1 MSATQIDESRL
12 SGTDR
17 SAVRHTRSDARQTGS
32 ARMRAIH
39 IVRSGSPQSAFEVRD
54 VATPVAGA
62 DELLVRVRATGV
74 NFADI
79 LARQGIYPE
88 APPRPCVVGYEVS
101 GVVEAAG
108 GPEGE
113 AWIGKEVLALT
124 DFGGYAEAVKVDR
137 HYVWEKPSA
146 LSFDEAA
153 AIPLNYVTAWG
164 LLVAMG
170 GLSRDETVLVHNAG
184 GGVGLA
190 ALDIARHFGARVL
203 GGASPR
209 KHTFLKERGLDH
221 AIDYTRA
228 DWPSEVLSLTDGKG
242 VELAI
247 DPIGGAHWKKTY
259 GVLRSSGRMG
269 MFGISSAAAGGGL
282 KSKLGMLRLLFSSPI
297 YHAGNLIPANR
308 GVYGINIHSMYA
320 DWEKLDLWM
329 RHILRGVEEG
339 WVRPHVDAVFRFA
352 DVAAAH
358 ARIEARGNI
367 GKVLLTP

>member
-1 MSATQIDESRL
+1 MSATQID
-12 SGTDR
+12 GTRPSHTGR
-17 SAVRHTRSDARQTGS
+17 SAAPPADGGAGHAEP

-39 IVRSGSPQSAFEVRD
+39 IVRPGPPERAFEVRD
-54 VATPVAGA
+54 VPTPVPGA
-62 DELLVRVRATGV
+62 DELLLRVRAAGI

-124 DFGGYAEAVKVDR
+124 DFGGYAEAVKVNR

-146 LSFDEAA
+146 LSFDETA

-164 LLVAMG
+164 LLIAMG
-170 GLSRDETVLVHNAG
+170 GLSRGETVLVHNAG

-190 ALDIARHFGARVL
+190 ALDIARHLGARVL

-209 KHTFLKERGLDH
+209 KHAFLKERGLDH
-221 AIDYTRA
+221 AIDYTRP
-228 DWPSEVLSLTDGKG
+228 DWPAEVLRLTDGKG

-259 GVLRSSGRMG
+259 GVLRASGRMG

-282 KSKLGMLRLLFSSPI
+282 RSKLGMLRLLLASPI

-320 DWEKLDLWM
+320 DREKLDHWM
-329 RHILRGVEEG
+329 RLILRGVEQG
-339 WVRPHVDAVFRFA
+339 WVRPHVDATFNFA
-352 DVAAAH
+352 DAAAAH
-358 ARIEARGNI
+358 ARIEARSNI
-367 GKVLLTP
+367 GKVLLKP